1 MMRRAGTSSELT
13 AKLISK
19 SYWSANCL
27 EGQSS
32 LGLDPGATR
41 PRSGAFLPQDEAC
54 RTESGHKKGVTGRY
68 GHSTKV

>member
-1 MMRRAGTSSELT
+1 MMRRAGTSPEFT

-19 SYWSANCL
+19 SYWSADCL

-41 PRSGAFLPQDEAC
+41 PRSGHFLPPDETCAAA
-54 RTESGHKKGVTGRY
+54 ESGQLKKG
-68 GHSTKV
+68 